1 MPLNPS
7 NPNPNPNS
15 MHSHPQQYKEQ
26 QALSVE
32 KVSHGAGGAVIVKS
46 VNGSVHGGA
55 AGNERNEK
63 GPSSTIGEKVTKK
76 KSTSNANAGAG
87 AGVAGAGAGAGKS
100 KLISSSS
107 TSKLAH
113 SFPKNKFGTVAGVIV
128 AGTNI
133 VPSTTA
139 NSTIAGPHMKKDN
152 VQNMK
157 GSAVAAGSGARAAKA
172 IPK

>member
-1 MPLNPS
+1 MVPLNPS
-7 NPNPNPNS
+7 NPNPNS
-15 MHSHPQQYKEQ
+15 MHPHPQQYKEQ
-26 QALSVE
+26 LALSVE

-76 KSTSNANAGAG
+76 KGTSSANASG

-107 TSKLAH
+107 TSKLAPT
-113 SFPKNKFGTVAGVIV
+113 FPKNKFGTVAGVIV
-128 AGTNI
+128 AGTNV

-139 NSTIAGPHMKKDN
+139 NSTIAGPHMKKDS